1 MAIYKYTV
9 VAAED
14 EELLLGN
21 LVKKIEQTGLGFRV
35 IGTLSREARL
45 MIS

>member
-21 LVKKIEQTGLGFRV
+21 LVKKIV
-35 IGTLSREARL
+35 SAK
-45 MIS
+45 